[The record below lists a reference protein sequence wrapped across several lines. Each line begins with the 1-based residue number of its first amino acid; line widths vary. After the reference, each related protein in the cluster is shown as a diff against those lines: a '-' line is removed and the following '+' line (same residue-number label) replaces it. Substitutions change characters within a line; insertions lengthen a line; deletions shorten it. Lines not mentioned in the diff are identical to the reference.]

1 MAQQFDFA
9 DLQLGAT
16 ETDYTALGTITAPI
30 GASRITGICAEV
42 AQETGYTTLGMLGI
56 AKLEWTGA
64 EELEG
69 IPVNTVASI
78 DDGQVFYKPKFIPVN
93 IPVVGGLTE
102 IVPSIKETVA
112 QTGATQHG
120 KVCLRFE

>member
-1 MAQQFDFA
+1 MTTQFDYGCS
-9 DLQLGAT
+9 QLAAT
-16 ETDYTALGTITAPI
+16 ETDFTPMATITAPI

-42 AQETGYTTLGMLGI
+42 AQETGYATMGFLGI
-56 AKLEWTGA
+56 AKLAFTGS

-69 IPVNTVASI
+69 IPVNSVASV

-93 IPVVGGLTE
+93 IPVVGGLTP
-102 IVPSIKETVA
+102 IVPSIKLTSL